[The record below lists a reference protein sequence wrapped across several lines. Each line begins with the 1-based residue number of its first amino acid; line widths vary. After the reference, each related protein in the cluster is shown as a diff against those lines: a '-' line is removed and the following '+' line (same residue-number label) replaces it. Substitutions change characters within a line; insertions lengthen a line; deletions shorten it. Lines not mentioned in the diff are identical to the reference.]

1 MWCSSSPLV
10 VAVNSKQRS
19 NSLKKSHTHNRNS
32 DCKSCPEKVVEIGHF
47 GIADGINDRP
57 HEYKSSCMSQ
67 KRGSLPLVTRSSS
80 FDTYTEKDLAILALL
95 YIPEIYN
102 VERKQQKRELQ
113 GKVPNMTSQFC
124 RETLMHPRRWNI
136 FIFVVMKFV
145 RLNFFVDHE

>member
-1 MWCSSSPLV
+1 MWCSSSLV

-19 NSLKKSHTHNRNS
+19 KSLKKATHNRNS

-67 KRGSLPLVTRSSS
+67 KRGSMPLVTRSSS
-80 FDTYTEKDLAILALL
+80 FNTYTEKDLAILALL

-102 VERKQQKRELQ
+102 VERQQKKGITR
-113 GKVPNMTSQFC
+113 KSAIHDFSD
-124 RETLMHPRRWNI
+124 I
-136 FIFVVMKFV
+136 
-145 RLNFFVDHE
+145 

>member
-1 MWCSSSPLV
+1 MWCSSSLV

-19 NSLKKSHTHNRNS
+19 KSLKKSHTHNRNS

-67 KRGSLPLVTRSSS
+67 KRGSMPLVTRSSS
-80 FDTYTEKDLAILALL
+80 FNTYTEKDLAILALL

-102 VERKQQKRELQ
+102 VERQQKRELQ
-113 GKVPNMTSQFC
+113 GKVPRLFS
-124 RETLMHPRRWNI
+124 
-136 FIFVVMKFV
+136 FVERHKNTPQAVEHFH
-145 RLNFFVDHE
+145 LL